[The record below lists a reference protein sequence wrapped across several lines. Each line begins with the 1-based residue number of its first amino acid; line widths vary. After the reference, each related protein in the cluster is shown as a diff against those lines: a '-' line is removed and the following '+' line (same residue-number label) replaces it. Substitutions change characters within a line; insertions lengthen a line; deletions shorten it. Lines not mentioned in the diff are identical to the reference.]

1 MASRVRLP
9 LRRWRGSL
17 LTSRLI
23 ARAMAKSVKRDSL
36 PSRSAAPTAAA
47 TAILD
52 VSEQL
57 AQTRGYNGFSY
68 ADVALRL
75 GLTKASLHYHFPS
88 KAELGR
94 ALIERYSTL
103 FQSALETIDQE
114 AEKPHEKLQRY
125 VGLYSSVLSNDRMCL
140 CGMLAAAY
148 ATLPAPMQ
156 EGLKLFFN
164 ANERWLTAVLEDG
177 LLSGAFRFREPAGE
191 RARALLGA
199 LEGVMLVAR
208 SYGEPRRFR
217 AAANCLLS
225 DLCASGHSK
234 PRRTPG
240 TVAALRTRRV

>member
-1 MASRVRLP
+1 MTQ
-9 LRRWRGSL
+9 L
-17 LTSRLI
+17 L
-23 ARAMAKSVKRDSL
+23 KKKSL
-36 PSRSAAPTAAA
+36 PSRAAPPTAAA

-52 VSEQL
+52 VAEQL

-68 ADVALRL
+68 ADIASQL
-75 GLTKASLHYHFPS
+75 GVTKASLHYHFPS

-94 ALIERYSTL
+94 ALIERYEIL
-103 FQSALETIDQE
+103 FGAALEAIDQQ
-114 AEKPHEKLQRY
+114 AEEPAEKLQRY
-125 VGLYSSVLSNDRMCL
+125 VGLYNSVLSNDRMCL
-140 CGMLAAAY
+140 CGMLAAEY